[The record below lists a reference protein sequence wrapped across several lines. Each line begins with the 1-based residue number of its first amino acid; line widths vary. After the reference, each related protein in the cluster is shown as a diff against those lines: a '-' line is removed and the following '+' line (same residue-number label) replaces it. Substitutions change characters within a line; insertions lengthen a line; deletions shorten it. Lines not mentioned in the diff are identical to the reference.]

1 MGKKGETSCEATDI
15 YDECCGATN
24 VPARMSSTGLFHKL
38 DNPIYKSAT
47 RARRAAYV
55 LPPRNFIIGK
65 SKILF
70 LLRNGNCVVG
80 TSLLIFPYLPFS

>member
-1 MGKKGETSCEATDI
+1 MREEKGRKGKRGETSCDATDI

-47 RARRAAYV
+47 RARRAAFEM
-55 LPPRNFIIGK
+55 PPLEVGE
-65 SKILF
+65 KILKKQEISRGGKNHF
-70 LLRNGNCVVG
+70 V
-80 TSLLIFPYLPFS
+80 IK